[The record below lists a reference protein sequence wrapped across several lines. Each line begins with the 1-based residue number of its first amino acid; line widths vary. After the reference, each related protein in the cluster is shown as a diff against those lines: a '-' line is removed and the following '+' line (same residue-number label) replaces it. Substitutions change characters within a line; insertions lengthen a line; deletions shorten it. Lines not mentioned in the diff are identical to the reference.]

1 MSKTFCVSISE
12 EAGAFLRG
20 SRLWSHP
27 LMSTAAFPN
36 TKNPCMNTYGGPE
49 PESEK
54 ETKAVTDFIRSHLKS
69 IKAYITFHSYS
80 QMLLFPYGYTSKLP
94 ANHKVL
100 VCRKKKNL
108 QLLTDRHCHWLSQ
121 TTLLYEQLHELK
133 EFHILIPKEK
143 TNRVYLKVYFR
154 VKSHNS

>member
-1 MSKTFCVSISE
+1 MKMSKTFCVSISE

-100 VCRKKKNL
+100 VCRKKKKPTVTHWQTL
-108 QLLTDRHCHWLSQ
+108 PLTFTNNSSLW
-121 TTLLYEQLHELK
+121 TTAWIER
-133 EFHILIPKEK
+133 I
-143 TNRVYLKVYFR
+143 
-154 VKSHNS
+154 SHFNTKGKN